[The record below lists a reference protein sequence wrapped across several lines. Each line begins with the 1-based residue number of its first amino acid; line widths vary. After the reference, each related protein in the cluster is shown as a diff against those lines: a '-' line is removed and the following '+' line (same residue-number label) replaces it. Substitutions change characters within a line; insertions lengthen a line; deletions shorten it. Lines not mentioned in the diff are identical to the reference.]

1 MNAVH
6 MHRLG
11 KTGLGWSNYKYPST
25 QFSSAPLY
33 ILSKH
38 ARPSLCM
45 SDLSMLT
52 QSPTVDPIDGLKC
65 PFCRK
70 NSVRAQPPPV
80 RTAPL

>member
-1 MNAVH
+1 MQFICI
-6 MHRLG
+6 
-11 KTGLGWSNYKYPST
+11 GLERPGWAGQTTST
-25 QFSSAPLY
+25 QALSPRVLLIYPLQARSS
-33 ILSKH
+33 
-38 ARPSLCM
+38 RLCM
-45 SDLSMLT
+45 SDLPMLT